1 MHLSHP
7 RLFPLELWV
16 KKHRWNLS
24 LNYDVNMNAFSLR
37 INGEAFLNLPRQAEV
52 APNGPQH
59 IANGSIVLNQVQI
72 HKGFTQYNSFTF
84 KEMC

>member
-59 IANGSIVLNQVQI
+59 ISNGLILLNQVQI

-84 KEMC
+84 QELC